1 MGLAGLAYRAFFG
14 RKGPVVSGDLSI
26 AGPEKPIRIRRDRWA
41 VPHIE
46 AAGERDAWFGLGFC
60 QGQDRALQLELLMR
74 VGRGTLSELVG
85 REGLII
91 DRLCRRIGFSRA
103 AKAQLS
109 VLDPA
114 IRANLEAFAAGV
126 NSGRTAG
133 LPASSSDFQL
143 LRSRPSSFFPED
155 CLSVMGLMSFSLASN
170 WDAELMRLKV
180 LEADGSEALAALGGG
195 YPHDLPVSIPP
206 GALAGRALNRMAA
219 ELRALREATGF
230 SGSSN
235 NWALSPGRTASGR
248 PILANDPHLPPDIPS
263 QWYLAHRMTT
273 GWAAAGAAF
282 VGGPAIAIGH
292 NGCSAWGVTAGFVD
306 NTDLFLEEVG
316 PDGKSVR
323 GADGFVPCEVRRE
336 RISVRGGKTVE
347 EEVLVTPRGPLI
359 GPYLAGGAGSLSL
372 RAVWLDSLPVRGL
385 LCVHR
390 ARTFDEFRKNFAEWP
405 FLPLN
410 LAYADAAGNI
420 GWQLAARPL
429 AQGRRDG
436 AAMGADPEA
445 GWDGWC
451 LFRPCPVENPEGF
464 VASANNKPLA
474 DGDGAFEGDWLDGF
488 RMARICEALGERRGW
503 DREST
508 ARLQMDLESLP
519 WRRLRQS
526 VMDAPDSD
534 PRTKRAQD
542 LLREWDGKVAADSPA
557 AAVFEFFVSRMSRR
571 AVEAKAPHSAPWV
584 LGKGSNPLSP
594 FSELAALRAGR
605 LAELMIEQPRGW
617 FQKSWPEEIAAA
629 LAQAVADLQKRFGPD
644 PTRWAWGRIRT
655 LTFRNPLGSKA
666 PLGGLFNRGPFPWG
680 GDASHRGPGFG
691 RPFLIPRP
699 THYVPPPARCW
710 TGGMGILP
718 LGPSGRTI
726 RDPASPHYDDLLPLY
741 LKGEGVA
748 TLSSE
753 VVRSATVNELRLT
766 RRRPRS
772 SLPARRL
779 GGRGLDQL
787 LEFLAGLGEAFFRGG
802 QEFFG
807 VSELKVVRLVV
818 RKFGAGVL
826 HGLFEP
832 HDHSFQ

>member
-451 LFRPCPVENPEGF
+451 LFRPCPRGEPRGGVR
-464 VASANNKPLA
+464 
-474 DGDGAFEGDWLDGF
+474 GF
-488 RMARICEALGERRGW
+488 RQQQ
-503 DREST
+503 T
-508 ARLQMDLESLP
+508 AGR
-519 WRRLRQS
+519 WGRRL
-526 VMDAPDSD
+526 
-534 PRTKRAQD
+534 
-542 LLREWDGKVAADSPA
+542 
-557 AAVFEFFVSRMSRR
+557 FERG
-571 AVEAKAPHSAPWV
+571 
-584 LGKGSNPLSP
+584 L
-594 FSELAALRAGR
+594 AGR
-605 LAELMIEQPRGW
+605 LSHGPHLRG
-617 FQKSWPEEIAAA
+617 FGGAPGLGPGVHRPPANGFGIP
-629 LAQAVADLQKRFGPD
+629 AVAASAAKRDGRARFRSADQAGAGPSPGMGRQGRGGFPGGGGLRVFRLAHEPPRRGGQGPPQRPVGPGERLQPFVAFFRVGRAPGRAPGRAHDRTAAGLVPKILARGNRRGFGPGRRRSPEALRPGPD
-644 PTRWAWGRIRT
+644 PVGVGPDSNAHLPQSSGLQGAFGRLVQPR
-655 LTFRNPLGSKA
+655 PVSLG
-666 PLGGLFNRGPFPWG
+666 RGRL
-680 GDASHRGPGFG
+680 HRGPGFG
-691 RPFLIPRP
+691 RP
-699 THYVPPPARCW
+699 
-710 TGGMGILP
+710 
-718 LGPSGRTI
+718 S
-726 RDPASPHYDDLLPLY
+726 
-741 LKGEGVA
+741 
-748 TLSSE
+748 
-753 VVRSATVNELRLT
+753 
-766 RRRPRS
+766 
-772 SLPARRL
+772 
-779 GGRGLDQL
+779 
-787 LEFLAGLGEAFFRGG
+787 
-802 QEFFG
+802 
-807 VSELKVVRLVV
+807 
-818 RKFGAGVL
+818 
-826 HGLFEP
+826 
-832 HDHSFQ
+832 

>member
-230 SGSSN
+230 SGGSN

-263 QWYLAHRMTT
+263 QWYLAHLMTPE
-273 GWAAAGAAF
+273 WAAAGAAF

-372 RAVWLDSLPVRGL
+372 RAVWLDPLPVRGL

-420 GWQLAARPL
+420 GWQLAGQAPV
-429 AQGRRDG
+429 RRKG
-436 AAMGADPEA
+436 EGMVPRLGADPEA
-445 GWDGWC
+445 GWDG
-451 LFRPCPVENPEGF
+451 LVPFSAMPFVENPEGGF

-474 DGDGAFEGDWLDGF
+474 DGDGAFLSGDWLDGF

-680 GDASHRGPGFG
+680 GDAYTVAQASAD
-691 RPFLIPRP
+691 LLNP
-699 THYVPPPARCW
+699 TANPHYVPTARAVLDVGEWESCRW
-710 TGGMGILP
+710 VLPGGQ
-718 LGPSGRTI
+718 SG
-726 RDPASPHYDDLLPLY
+726 DPASPHYDDLLPLY

-748 TLSSE
+748 IAWSSE

-766 RRRPRS
+766 PAEAAPEFTPRAEARGARP
-772 SLPARRL
+772 
-779 GGRGLDQL
+779 
-787 LEFLAGLGEAFFRGG
+787 
-802 QEFFG
+802 
-807 VSELKVVRLVV
+807 
-818 RKFGAGVL
+818 
-826 HGLFEP
+826 
-832 HDHSFQ
+832 